1 MRSGQFE
8 EQPGGFDA
16 FIPAKLAELELRLE
30 PMIRLLSDADRALA
44 RLDAATEFLPNPELF
59 VKMYVRK
66 EAVLSAQI
74 EGTQASMNDLIDHQ
88 AGATPLEKRDDV
100 QEIENYIEGVNY
112 GLEKLDELPI
122 CTRLIRGMHR
132 RILRGARGENRAPG
146 DLRKIQNWIGPTG
159 CTKQTATYVPPP
171 PGRVEGLLS
180 DLEQFINQDRRHP
193 VLIRAALVHQQF
205 ESIHP
210 FLDGNGRVGRLL
222 VTLMLIEDGCL
233 QQPTLY
239 LSDFFKR
246 NRQDYYQALQRV
258 HDADDLEG
266 WVEFFLRGV
275 HEAARD
281 GDATARKIRQMRE
294 NHRELV
300 AAELS
305 NSPTAHVLLESLLEQ
320 PSMSVRQV
328 EQHIGR
334 SYTAANQL
342 VAQFERLG
350 LLTEVTGQSRNRRY
364 HYKPY
369 LDLFGELRP

>member
-1 MRSGQFE
+1 MRAGHFE
-8 EQPGGFDA
+8 NQSEGFEA
-16 FIPAKLAELELRLE
+16 FIPAKLDELELRLE
-30 PMIRLLSDADRALA
+30 PFIAVLSDADRALA
-44 RLDAATEFLPNPELF
+44 RLDAATEFLPNLDLF

-88 AGATPLEKRDDV
+88 AGATPSEKRDDV
-100 QEIENYIEGVNY
+100 QEIANYIDGVTY
-112 GLEKLDELPI
+112 GLEKLNELPI
-122 CTRLIRGMHR
+122 CTRLIRGIHG

-146 DLRKIQNWIGPTG
+146 QFRKIQNWIGPPG
-159 CTKQTATYVPPP
+159 CTRKEATYVPPP
-171 PGRVEGLLS
+171 PERVEKLLA
-180 DLEQFINQDRRHP
+180 DLERFINEDERFP

-222 VTLMLIEDGCL
+222 VTLMLIDAGCL

-246 NRQDYYQALQRV
+246 HRQEYYRALQGV
-258 HDADDLEG
+258 HDEDDLEG
-266 WVEFFLRGV
+266 WIEFFLQGV
-275 HEAARD
+275 REVARH
-281 GDATARKIRQMRE
+281 GDATAREIQQLRE
-294 NHRELV
+294 EHRELI
-300 AAELS
+300 ADDLG
-305 NSPTAHVLLESLLEQ
+305 NLPTAHVLLEALFEQ
-320 PSMSVRQV
+320 PSMTVRHV
-328 EQHIGR
+328 EQHIDR

-342 VAQFERLG
+342 VAQFEQLG
-350 LLTEVTGQSRNRRY
+350 LLVEVTGQRRNRRY